1 MTTITLEP
9 QETKTDATENEF
21 DQWVSTTAESGITRL
36 RFVALSQFDLAVARH
51 LNRLATLRPGWDG
64 EAAPPIC
71 RRILLA
77 AREFV
82 SRLPGR
88 IKDSVPVPAVVPMA
102 RGAYR
107 PSNLQFEWDDGQRS
121 LELEIET
128 PSTIHYLKWA
138 PDEGVEEENFFDI
151 HDSEHALALVRWFA
165 RS

>member
-21 DQWVSTTAESGITRL
+21 DQWVSTTAKLGITRS
-36 RFVALSQFDLAVARH
+36 RFVALSQFDLAVARQ
-51 LNRLATLRPGWDG
+51 LNRLAALRAGWDA

-88 IKDSVPVPAVVPMA
+88 IKNSIPAPAVVPMA
-102 RGAYR
+102 RGADR
-107 PSNLQFEWDDGQRS
+107 PSNLQFEWDDGRRS

-128 PSTIHYLKWA
+128 PSSMHYLKWA
-138 PDEGVEEENFFDI
+138 PDEGVEEEDSFDI
-151 HDSEHALALVRWFA
+151 HDTERALGLVRWFA
-165 RS
+165 RE